1 MASADKGD
9 KKGAKK
15 ESRTERSSKR
25 AAATEVD
32 KSQVILEEGK
42 ERKSKRDRHEK
53 SPDIGAGGQEEEKK
67 EGKSSRREKK
77 SSTRKEWITFEQ
89 SDQGTRVVTQPWAS
103 YGENN
108 CPPPY
113 N

>member
-53 SPDIGAGGQEEEKK
+53 SPDIGAGGQEEEEKK

-77 SSTRKEWITFEQ
+77 SSNRKE
-89 SDQGTRVVTQPWAS
+89 
-103 YGENN
+103 
-108 CPPPY
+108 
-113 N
+113 